1 MCLWFFCH
9 CGNGPKTVLEISF
22 QELKKYETKLLQLD
36 GNIDLSSDSDTCEEK
51 SAVDLPKEVGLLSCI
66 DEDLFHI
73 LTLCRGFEVIWPQY
87 EDHKICDN
95 KKTEAMCMMCLVRS
109 FTLRINHLKPKA
121 QKTVVPTEVYS
132 AMMDVV
138 KQTRIGSGIAEKVDF
153 FFKEHVSS
161 V

>member
-22 QELKKYETKLLQLD
+22 QELQKDKLLQLD

-51 SAVDLPKEVGLLSCI
+51 YAVDLPKEVGLLSCI

-87 EDHKICDN
+87 EDHKICAIR
-95 KKTEAMCMMCLVRS
+95 K
-109 FTLRINHLKPKA
+109 LKLC
-121 QKTVVPTEVYS
+121 V
-132 AMMDVV
+132 
-138 KQTRIGSGIAEKVDF
+138 
-153 FFKEHVSS
+153 
-161 V
+161 